1 MYKRGHFGI
10 GLLVLAPI
18 HYVLL
23 PERPMLALLVSGIL
37 VIQGLP
43 DKDQGISWLEH
54 RGTSHSLFSAVLSG
68 AVCAGVGWAVGEYF
82 LSPTATWLSTVA
94 TSTGTP
100 AAWWGT
106 QLTMYDA
113 PTMAVIGFAV
123 GAGGIV
129 THLLGDIITP
139 MGLQPFRPFS
149 ERQYNVA
156 SIPAA
161 NQYAN
166 SGFFVL
172 GLLAM
177 LVALTSVY
185 SVP

>member
-10 GLLVLAPI
+10 GLLVLAPM
-18 HYVLL
+18 YYGLL
-23 PERPMLALLVSGIL
+23 PDRPILALLLSGIL

-43 DKDQGISWLEH
+43 DKDQGISWLKH
-54 RGTSHSLFSAVLSG
+54 RGTSHSLVAVVLVG
-68 AVCAGVGWAVGEYF
+68 AVCAGIGWAAGEYI
-82 LSPTATWLSTVA
+82 LPPIATGLSTAA
-94 TSTGTP
+94 TSAETP
-100 AAWWGT
+100 AAWWGDR
-106 QLTMYDA
+106 LLMYDA
-113 PTMAVIGFAV
+113 PTMALIGFAV

-156 SIPAA
+156 YIPAA
-161 NQYAN
+161 NPYAN
-166 SGFFVL
+166 IGFFVL

-177 LVALTSVY
+177 LVILASVY
-185 SVP
+185 GVL